1 MAKRYKRGDQSGKSK
16 MDRKCNGQKIPTGNQ
31 SGKLKM
37 AKRYQRV
44 IKAVNWRWTD
54 NTMAK
59 RFQRG
64 NQKKMEKQRSTKHN
78 TEN

>member
-37 AKRYQRV
+37 DRQYNGQKIPKR
-44 IKAVNWRWTD
+44 
-54 NTMAK
+54 
-59 RFQRG
+59 
-64 NQKKMEKQRSTKHN
+64 
-78 TEN
+78 